1 MATILVQTQAL
12 KQKIKTIFVPTALA
26 LLVSACSSVN
36 PVTES
41 IKQEAYGNSEFYIN
55 KADQAKEQEDKQSYR
70 LLAVRKLIEENKA
83 EEAKNTFAEIT
94 GELTEPQKLEY
105 ALTSAQLSAMLGQ
118 NEQAVGLLKNLPMP
132 QLSQAQLLRYYQTE
146 ARLAENRKD
155 VIDTVRAKV
164 MMDNYLTDNKARQQN
179 NDEIWQLL
187 REGNRG
193 MIEKA
198 TPQAG
203 EVGLAGW
210 LALANLYNQNMSN
223 PAQIKQGLNQWKQQY
238 PNHSAA
244 TLMPKEL
251 QDVANY
257 QQTNLNS
264 IAFLLP
270 LSGEAKVLGEILKK
284 GFDEAKGDDPTVVQV
299 FDTDSDSVAN
309 LITKAKEQGVQTIIG
324 PLLKPRVDE
333 MLLSP
338 EINGLNVLALN
349 ATDNVKNLPQ
359 VCYYGLSPE
368 SEAKAAAERLYRD
381 GVSRAVVAAP
391 QTDFGQRSA
400 DAFVQE
406 WRKLTRTD
414 ADVRYYNQPLDAVAA
429 IQNNGVAQG
438 SGLYMLGTAEE
449 VLQIKQGIDQASL
462 KLPMYTSSRS
472 NSPNNDSEF
481 FTAMEGVKFS
491 EIPLLADTDSEMYQK
506 SKNLA
511 EGDFSM
517 MRLYAM
523 GSDAWALANKF
534 NELRQISGYS
544 VSGLTGNLTKGKN
557 CNVERGM
564 SWLQYRNGAVE
575 TAY

>member
-55 KADQAKEQEDKQSYR
+55 KADQTNDQEDKQSYR

-94 GELTEPQKLEY
+94 GELTEPQQLEY

-118 NEQAVGLLKNLPMP
+118 NEQAVALLKNLPMP

-264 IAFLLP
+264 IALLLP

-309 LITKAKEQGVQTIIG
+309 LIAKAKEQGVQTIIG